1 MGLLAAAGAGGMIL
15 GAAGTLVSANSAD
28 ARKRHLTDIA
38 NTPGVNINDVYGDAL
53 GGMEQNQGR
62 AEGVAS
68 RTNKFANQQL
78 IDSLNQSIPGYSA
91 LQAKRSAVASDML
104 NGSIPADVAQQI
116 QRNTAARALSGGYG
130 GSQAGSNLTARDLG
144 LTSLDLINRGQQ
156 YTSGILSS
164 TPLARLQNSS
174 DLLNIGAGDVLNTRS
189 AERAKRLD
197 MLTGVSQMPGKGDI
211 WAQYLQ
217 NTGAS
222 LSGVATGGGGAG
234 GAAKGTANAAGI
246 LGAFCWVAREVYGPT
261 NHRWVMFRSWLSHDA
276 PKWLYRVY
284 ATFGYRYAR
293 FISDKP
299 TLKAATRWMMDQAI

>member
-1 MGLLAAAGAGGMIL
+1 MGLIAAGVAGAAL
-15 GAAGTLVSANSAD
+15 GAAGTWAAGNSAD

-62 AEGVAS
+62 AEGIAS

-91 LQAKRSAVASDML
+91 LQAKRSAIASDLL

-130 GSQAGSNLTARDLG
+130 GSQAASNLTARDLG

-217 NTGAS
+217 NTGS
-222 LSGVATGGGGAG
+222 NLSGIASAGGGGAG
-234 GAAKGTANAAGI
+234 GGGGGASAAGI

-261 NHRWVMFRSWLSHDA
+261 NHRWVMFRSWLNHDA
-276 PKWLYRVY
+276 PNWLYRLY
-284 ATFGYRYAR
+284 ATFGYRYSR

-299 TLKAATRWMMDQAI
+299 MLKAATRWLMDQAI